1 MRIKK
6 YFLPVLTA
14 VMVLASAYPAQA
26 DDENKINYT
35 EILPPGSSFDMSKD
49 STSTAT
55 AESWGVS
62 GNTSQQTVITSN
74 GILLIGADEKS
85 ETITVSETSMDSPSS
100 TTLYYIEVDPS
111 ADIEQVSNAG
121 KILEAGHYYEEK
133 DQKNETKKETTD
145 LSSLKN
151 ASSAAE
157 TYLNSAT
164 VSGATKD
171 SIKKAKKEADVLL
184 KDNSVTQRQ
193 LDVSYQKLDAINA
206 KAQAEVDAS
215 QPIYERYQKELIG
228 GVCLLVV
235 IVGSILIAIRALK
248 KQGVIKQKTRDEKPR
263 INTSRKTLPG
273 KSRSKG
279 RRAEADDS
287 EDSSVELSRKS
298 QSRHKKQKQ
307 EVVPKHRREERRD
320 EREEERYREDPS
332 FNDDDQETS
341 LLTQEDEGGEE
352 TTVLDTHVRCWL
364 VSAADRKET
373 EVTGNPFIIGKE
385 RAKVDF
391 CISKNVVSR
400 RHAKLTEMDGSYYL
414 TDLNSSNGT
423 FIDGEQ
429 IPSGKMVYLKN
440 GTKIRF
446 ADQEYIFK
454 IEQQ

>member
-6 YFLPVLTA
+6 CFLTALTA
-14 VMVLASAYPAQA
+14 VMVLTSACPVLAA
-26 DDENKINYT
+26 DKDKINYT

-62 GNTSQQTVITSN
+62 GNTSQQTVITSS

-111 ADIEQVSNAG
+111 ADIQQVSNAG

-133 DQKNETKKETTD
+133 AQKNEAKKQTTD

-151 ASSAAE
+151 ASAAAE
-157 TYLNSAT
+157 TYLNSVT
-164 VSGATKD
+164 VSDATKD
-171 SIKKAKKEADVLL
+171 SLKSMKKEADALL
-184 KDNSVTQRQ
+184 KDSSATQRQ
-193 LDVSYQKLDAINA
+193 LDVSYQKLAEVNA
-206 KAQAEVDAS
+206 KAQEEVDAS
-215 QPIYERYQKELIG
+215 KPIYERYQKYIFG
-228 GVCLLVV
+228 GVCFLVV
-235 IVGSILIAIRALK
+235 IIISVLMAIHMLK
-248 KQGVIKQKTRDEKPR
+248 KQGVIKQKPKQERPR
-263 INTSRKTLPG
+263 INASRKSLPG
-273 KSRSKG
+273 KTRSK
-279 RRAEADDS
+279 RRKADADDS
-287 EDSSVELSRKS
+287 EDSSVELSRKP
-298 QSRHKKQKQ
+298 QSRHKKQNQ
-307 EVVPKHRREERRD
+307 EAVPKRRQEERRD
-320 EREEERYREDPS
+320 ERKEERYCEDPS

-341 LLTQEDEGGEE
+341 LLTEEDEGGEE
-352 TTVLDTHVRCWL
+352 TTVLDTHVRCWF
-364 VSAADRKET
+364 VSVADEKET
-373 EVTGNPFIIGKE
+373 EVTENPFIIGKE

-440 GTKIRF
+440 GAKIRF